1 MVEALTMTLEEI
13 CALPV
18 RDLAADDEILYLWM
32 TVPLKME
39 EPAVMRGRLSV
50 SLCVPRRM

>member
-1 MVEALTMTLEEI
+1 MTLEEI